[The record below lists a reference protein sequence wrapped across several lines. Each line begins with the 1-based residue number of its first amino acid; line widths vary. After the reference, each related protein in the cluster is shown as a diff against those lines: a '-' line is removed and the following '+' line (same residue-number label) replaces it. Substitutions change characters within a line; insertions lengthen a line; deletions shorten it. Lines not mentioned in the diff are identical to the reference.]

1 MRRRSNSAEIKATS
15 EGPRVKIKVAILT
28 KGAKRRLGLPIT
40 QVRMA
45 RGQFSKLAINKNHL
59 KGFNKRCKAIRDK
72 YEGMKINE
80 VKNVWDECKSINDEM
95 DGLVRVDTERWGLK
109 DVLFE

>member
-1 MRRRSNSAEIKATS
+1 MRRRSNSAEIKAIS
-15 EGPRVKIKVAILT
+15 EGPRVKIKVASEVE
-28 KGAKRRLGLPIT
+28 
-40 QVRMA
+40 QVRA
-45 RGQFSKLAINKNHL
+45 VIFHEVKILADLSYVTRKNHL